1 MQPSRSASLRLHE
14 RLVRSEEPNRQ
25 SEGQR
30 RHCLSEL
37 ERHVP
42 GRRRLVR
49 HRRKNCYSD
58 REATDPFHR
67 TQGAIPGTAFNGGQP
82 DSSGRL
88 KKNGC
93 QQAFRPFDREVVRR
107 GGEGAADLGLA
118 PRERSG
124 LAVEDPPRFAREGSG
139 EGRQGQEVMNFG
151 SLANGRRSTSKST
164 ASSEHEGTSVSPIGK
179 DGHFGG
185 PSETICEG
193 PPARRFG
200 VATSRVRH
208 GADSTDTYT

>member
-1 MQPSRSASLRLHE
+1 VRLNE
-14 RLVRSEEPNRQ
+14 RLVRSEESIRQ
-25 SEGQR
+25 RNGQR
-30 RHCLSEL
+30 SHCLAEL

-49 HRRKNCYSD
+49 LRRKNCSSD

-82 DSSGRL
+82 DSSGEP

-93 QQAFRPFDREVVRR
+93 QQGVRPFDREVL
-107 GGEGAADLGLA
+107 GSGNEGAADLGLA
-118 PRERSG
+118 PRERSS
-124 LAVEDPPRFAREGSG
+124 LAVEDPPRFARVGSG
-139 EGRQGQEVMNFG
+139 EGRQGQEAMNFG
-151 SLANGRRSTSKST
+151 SLANGRRSTSIST
-164 ASSEHEGTSVSPIGK
+164 ASSEHEGTSVSPIGE
-179 DGHFGG
+179 DGHLGG
-185 PSETICEG
+185 PSELIREG

-200 VATSRVRH
+200 VATSRVRQ